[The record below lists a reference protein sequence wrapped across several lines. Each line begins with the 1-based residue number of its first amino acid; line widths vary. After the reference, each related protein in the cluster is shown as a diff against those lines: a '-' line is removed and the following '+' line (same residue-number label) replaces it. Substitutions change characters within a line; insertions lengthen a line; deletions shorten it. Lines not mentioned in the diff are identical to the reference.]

1 MMTALVLAIHP
12 DLQPNVDL
20 TAVALIAALN
30 PVVIGLG
37 LWLGRNCDQ
46 PQKLIIAGF
55 GAGLAGMAL
64 IWLAATLRLPFI
76 YEPGR
81 AAAGIFVAQGLF
93 GMIWAALGYRFLK
106 ARP

>member
-1 MMTALVLAIHP
+1 MAITP

-20 TAVALIAALN
+20 TTLLTIAALN
-30 PVVIGLG
+30 PVTIGLG
-37 LWLGRNCDQ
+37 LWFGRRCDQ

-76 YEPGR
+76 YDPGR

-93 GMIWAALGYRFLK
+93 GTLWAAMGYYVLWPKR
-106 ARP
+106 RPGA

>member
-1 MMTALVLAIHP
+1 MAITP
-12 DLQPNVDL
+12 DLQPNVNL
-20 TAVALIAALN
+20 VTLATIAALN

-37 LWLGRNCDQ
+37 LYLGRQSDQ

-64 IWLAATLRLPFI
+64 IYVAALLRMPFI

-93 GMIWAALGYRFLK
+93 GTLWAAIGYYGLK
-106 ARP
+106 KP